1 MVKQIVPGPSE
12 SGKNG
17 FLRATR
23 IGGVDVRQLYGQMVT
38 VHGSPNGGQE
48 LIGVVGS
55 LPAHRLPEEKRDKAF
70 DLENLVVDVGR
81 PYDQVV
87 ELVSVGDFISFRQ
100 PMRKLLNGR
109 VTCKALDNRA
119 SLAAVSVCLKNLA
132 ERQHAWNVVSV
143 ATAQEETR
151 LLGAFTSAYALR
163 PDVAVAIDVTF
174 GKGPGATDE
183 LTYEVGKGP
192 AIALGPNFH
201 PGVVESLKEAAKALE
216 LKVHDE
222 PQPRPGGTDAYAL
235 QIARQGIP
243 TGLVSIPLR
252 YMHTMVESVAIA
264 DIRRTGRLLAEFACR
279 LDDEFL
285 AGLAVGMM
293 DDE

>member
-1 MVKQIVPGPSE
+1 
-12 SGKNG
+12 
-17 FLRATR
+17 
-23 IGGVDVRQLYGQMVT
+23 
-38 VHGSPNGGQE
+38 
-48 LIGVVGS
+48 
-55 LPAHRLPEEKRDKAF
+55 
-70 DLENLVVDVGR
+70 
-81 PYDQVV
+81 
-87 ELVSVGDFISFRQ
+87 
-100 PMRKLLNGR
+100 MRKLLNGR
-109 VTCKALDNRA
+109 VTGKALDNRA

-132 ERQHAWNVVSV
+132 ERQHTWNVLSV

-151 LLGAFTSAYALR
+151 LLGAFTSAYALQ
-163 PDVAVAIDVTF
+163 PDVAIAIDVTF

-192 AIALGPNFH
+192 TIALGPNFH
-201 PGVVESLKEAAKALE
+201 PGVVECLKEAAKTLE

-222 PQPRPGGTDAYAL
+222 PQARPGGTDAYAL

-264 DIRRTGRLLAEFACR
+264 DIRRTGRLLAEFVCR

-285 AGLAVGMM
+285 AGLARGMM